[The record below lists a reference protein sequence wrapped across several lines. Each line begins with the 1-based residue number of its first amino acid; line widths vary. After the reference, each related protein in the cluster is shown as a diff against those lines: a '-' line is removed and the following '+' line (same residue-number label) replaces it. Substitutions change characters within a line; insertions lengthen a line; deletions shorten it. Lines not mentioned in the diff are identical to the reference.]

1 MKYSSLNDLSDG
13 MIACVQIDTAEFRP
27 HLKELC
33 HEIQPN

>member
-13 MIACVQIDTAEFRP
+13 MIDTAEFSP